1 MKRIL
6 ARFLSAALLLALLC
20 ACSAGDPETTVIPSD
35 SAGESA
41 SVPPA
46 DDTQEPSLALPSEE
60 PTEEP
65 SDEPSDEPSQ
75 EPSQAPATQAPA
87 TRPPAPQPPAPTH
100 HPENTHHPEET
111 HHPDPSPT
119 VPGGGVIMPGP
130 GGGTQEPS
138 EDPNGFTEPTGPSA
152 SDVNLSSFCNSVIG
166 SYTFPAMTALSTDW
180 IAESYPGL
188 ASIPAVQRVVYVV
201 SASSDAAEIVLVQVT
216 NSSDVSTVESILQT
230 RIASQVNGGAYYLP
244 AIEQWELNSRIK
256 SNGDY
261 IMLVVHSSCD
271 AIVADFN
278 ALF

>member
-1 MKRIL
+1 MKRIIAL
-6 ARFLSAALLLALLC
+6 SLSAALLLGLLC
-20 ACSAGDPETTVIPSD
+20 ACTGGTDPQTTVIPSD
-35 SAGESA
+35 SAGAGA
-41 SVPPA
+41 SVLPENSPSP
-46 DDTQEPSLALPSEE
+46 EPSGEPGTEPSEEVPDEPSEE
-60 PTEEP
+60 PGAEP
-65 SDEPSDEPSQ
+65 SDVPA
-75 EPSQAPATQAPA
+75 SQAPASQAPA
-87 TRPPAPQPPAPTH
+87 SQAPASQAPAS
-100 HPENTHHPEET
+100 
-111 HHPDPSPT
+111 PDPSP
-119 VPGGGVIMPGP
+119 VPSINIPDIFGP
-130 GGGTQEPS
+130 GNTDPTPSSGQPAGG
-138 EDPNGFTEPTGPSA
+138 DVYEPTGRTG
-152 SDVNLSSFCNSVIG
+152 SDVDLAAFLGTVFNN
-166 SYTFPAMTALSTDW
+166 YAFPGMMELTTDW
-180 IAESYPGL
+180 IVSTYPGL